1 MEKREQES
9 FFYTYSAEMQEE
21 VRTIRQ
27 KYTDPQPVENKM
39 DRLRQLDA
47 SVTQRATVVSLV
59 LGIVGALILGT
70 GMSLVMTNMGVLLG
84 LHEKNNL
91 LLGIFVGIVGI
102 VLISLAYPTYN
113 HILRKERKRI
123 APEIIRLSD
132 ELMK

>member
-9 FFYTYSAEMQEE
+9 FSYTYSAEMHEE
-21 VRTIRQ
+21 VRAIRQ

-39 DRLRQLDA
+39 ARLRQLDA

-59 LGIVGALILGT
+59 LGIIGALILGT
-70 GMSLVMTNMGVLLG
+70 GMSLVMTNLGELLG
-84 LHEKNNL
+84 LHEKTNL

-113 HILRKERKRI
+113 HILKKERKRI
-123 APEIIRLSD
+123 APEIIRLSG

>member
-9 FFYTYSAEMQEE
+9 FSYTYSAEMQEE
-21 VRTIRQ
+21 VRAIRQ

-39 DRLRQLDA
+39 ARLRQLDA

-59 LGIVGALILGT
+59 LGIIGALILGT
-70 GMSLVMTNMGVLLG
+70 GMSLVMTNLGELLG
-84 LHEKNNL
+84 LHEKTNL

-113 HILRKERKRI
+113 HILKKERKRI
-123 APEIIRLSD
+123 APEIIRLSS

>member
-9 FFYTYSAEMQEE
+9 FSYTYSAEMQEE
-21 VRTIRQ
+21 VRAIRQ

-39 DRLRQLDA
+39 ARLRQLDA

-59 LGIVGALILGT
+59 LGIIGALILGT
-70 GMSLVMTNMGVLLG
+70 GMSLVMTNLGELLG
-84 LHEKNNL
+84 LHEKTNL

-113 HILRKERKRI
+113 HILKKERKRI
-123 APEIIRLSD
+123 APEIIRLSG

>member
-9 FFYTYSAEMQEE
+9 FSYTYSAEIQEE
-21 VRTIRQ
+21 VRAIRQ

-39 DRLRQLDA
+39 ARLRQLDA

-59 LGIVGALILGT
+59 LGIIGALILGT
-70 GMSLVMTNMGVLLG
+70 GMSLVMTNLGGLLG
-84 LHEKNNL
+84 LHEKTNL

-113 HILRKERKRI
+113 HILKKERKRI
-123 APEIIRLSD
+123 APEIIRLSG

>member
-9 FFYTYSAEMQEE
+9 FSYTYSAEMQEE
-21 VRTIRQ
+21 VRAIRQ

-39 DRLRQLDA
+39 ARLRQLDA
-47 SVTQRATVVSLV
+47 SVTQRDTVVSLV
-59 LGIVGALILGT
+59 LGIIGALILGT
-70 GMSLVMTNMGVLLG
+70 GMSLVMTNLGELLG
-84 LHEKNNL
+84 LHEKTNL

-113 HILRKERKRI
+113 HILKKERKRI
-123 APEIIRLSD
+123 APEIIRLSS